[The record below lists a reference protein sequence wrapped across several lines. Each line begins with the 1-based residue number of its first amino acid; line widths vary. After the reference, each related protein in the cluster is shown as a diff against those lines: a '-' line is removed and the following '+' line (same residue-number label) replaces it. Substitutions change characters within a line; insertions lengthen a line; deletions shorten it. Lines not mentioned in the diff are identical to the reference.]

1 MTPVMDAC
9 AQHVLA
15 LLEATEHAPGQPALS
30 FCVVL
35 PGWRESAAF
44 TLLSDSKW
52 CTLRILIAADDH
64 GFCDGASHERQDP
77 YRHSPFDTSV
87 FVLQS
92 PKAARKWP
100 ADSTLEVELRAAF
113 RACRPSSTAVGRQLK
128 HDAGARGAQ
137 AEQQRRKAK
146 RSRDDDEDDGE
157 GKGGGAKGGGKG
169 GRAKEP
175 KKRKGPRVSPKQ
187 PDTRTSLDDA
197 TEAELTR
204 WVTLKRKGDF
214 AAADAIRAALAARGI
229 VADKERPAKKA
240 KPAPSS

>member
-1 MTPVMDAC
+1 
-9 AQHVLA
+9 
-15 LLEATEHAPGQPALS
+15 LESFTRYAVIGFGEGDSRERHPLNPASQFFISLDPNQ
-30 FCVVL
+30 F
-35 PGWRESAAF
+35 G
-44 TLLSDSKW
+44 
-52 CTLRILIAADDH
+52 TLRVLIAADDH

-87 FVLQS
+87 FVLQT

-100 ADSTLEVELRAAF
+100 TDPSLEVELRAAF

-146 RSRDDDEDDGE
+146 LVSRDVEEDD
-157 GKGGGAKGGGKG
+157 GKGGGAKG

-175 KKRKGPRVSPKQ
+175 KKRRGPRMSPKQ
-187 PDTRTSLDDA
+187 PGTRTPLDDA

-214 AAADAIRAALAARGI
+214 CGADAIRAALAARGI